1 MVWFVFLPWLCGVQA
16 QEEKKPCGG
25 FVFLVRK
32 FIEERKGEREEGRKG
47 DFKPKQPERD
57 SPLLVWFGVG
67 FSFCLFSTIVRQMM
81 IFEFALDKCL
91 MLTSTNRWFC
101 LGALFYA

>member
-1 MVWFVFLPWLCGVQA
+1 MFG
-16 QEEKKPCGG
+16 
-25 FVFLVRK
+25 LVC
-32 FIEERKGEREEGRKG
+32 FPSLALWSSSTGRKETLWWFCFACEEVHRG
-47 DFKPKQPERD
+47 KKGSFKPKQSERD
-57 SPLLVWFGVG
+57 SPLLAWFGLLWFDVG